1 MHIYFGIIAALISA
15 MTFALNV
22 TLVPIAYDSGANIH
36 AVNFVRPVAFL
47 FCMLVAVKAAGVSLR
62 LPSSGRNAAM
72 GLGLLMCLELYAL
85 LEAIRFI
92 PVALAILTLY
102 LYPLLIACVEHLLG
116 RTRIGLVRGAAMLIT
131 FLGLFLVF
139 NAPLE
144 SPDWRGMV
152 LALGAAFGLAAMVWC
167 SEHVLKPHDHRVVMC
182 WMVGATS
189 VIVTAVVLI
198 GQIELTWPNND
209 DGWWALVAS
218 AICYILATFLLF
230 KAVAWIGPLRTGVM
244 DTSAPVW
251 ALFFGWLL
259 LDQSLT
265 KLQFAGALLV
275 VSGITVIQWRSGRKA
290 GQANEQSPIDSAG
303 T

>member
-72 GLGLLMCLELYAL
+72 GLGLVMCLELYAL

>member
-1 MHIYFGIIAALISA
+1 MHIYLGTIAALISA

-36 AVNFVRPVAFL
+36 AVNLIRPIAFL
-47 FCMLVAVKAAGVSLR
+47 ICMVIAVKASGVSLR
-62 LPSSGRNAAM
+62 LPANGRNAAM

-85 LEAIRFI
+85 LGAIQFI

-102 LYPLLIACVEHLLG
+102 LYPLFIACVEHLLG
-116 RTRIGLVRGAAMLIT
+116 RTRIGLVRGTAMLVT
-131 FLGLFLVF
+131 FLGLFLVI

-189 VIVTAVVLI
+189 VIVTAVVHI
-198 GQIELTWPNND
+198 GQIELTWPNSD

-265 KLQFAGALLV
+265 KIQFVGALLV
-275 VSGITVIQWRSGRKA
+275 VSGITVIQWRSGRQA
-290 GQANEQSPIDSAG
+290 GQANEQSPSDSAG

>member
-47 FCMLVAVKAAGVSLR
+47 VCMLVAVKAAGVSLR

-85 LEAIRFI
+85 LGAIRFI

>member
-36 AVNFVRPVAFL
+36 AVNFIRPVAFL
-47 FCMLVAVKAAGVSLR
+47 VCMLVAVKAAGVSLR

-85 LEAIRFI
+85 LGAIQFI

-189 VIVTAVVLI
+189 VIVTAVVHI
-198 GQIELTWPNND
+198 GQIELTWPNSD

-265 KLQFAGALLV
+265 KIQFVGALLV

-290 GQANEQSPIDSAG
+290 GQANEQSPSDSAG

>member
-47 FCMLVAVKAAGVSLR
+47 VCMLVAVKAAGVSLR

>member
-1 MHIYFGIIAALISA
+1 MHIYLGTIAALISA

-36 AVNFVRPVAFL
+36 AVNLIRPIAFL
-47 FCMLVAVKAAGVSLR
+47 ICMVIAVKASGVSLR
-62 LPSSGRNAAM
+62 LPSNGRNAAM

-85 LEAIRFI
+85 LGAIQFI

-102 LYPLLIACVEHLLG
+102 LYPLFIACVEHLLG
-116 RTRIGLVRGAAMLIT
+116 RTRIGLVRGTAMLVT
-131 FLGLFLVF
+131 FLGLFLVI

-152 LALGAAFGLAAMVWC
+152 LALGAAFGLATMVWC
-167 SEHVLKPHDHRVVMC
+167 SERVLKPHDHRVVMC

-189 VIVTAVVLI
+189 VIVTAVVLL
-198 GQIELTWPNND
+198 GQIELAWPNSD

-218 AICYILATFLLF
+218 AVCYILATFLLF

-251 ALFFGWLL
+251 ALVFGWLL

-265 KLQFAGALLV
+265 KTQFAGALLV
-275 VSGITVIQWRSGRKA
+275 VSGITIIQWRSGGKVSRKRK
-290 GQANEQSPIDSAG
+290 QNPNCSA
-303 T
+303 